1 MKHNSFITFENKFI
15 RMKKNKPRN
24 RHKHYKVPEPGT
36 SPGLYT
42 IDEEA
47 LKPVIILHTY
57 NEKTYKKEELKN
69 INNIDKL
76 IQSKD
81 FCYWFDI
88 KGLADPNIFETLYN
102 KLDISRLVLEDITST
117 YQRPKLDEYDNDKYI
132 FAVSRHLY
140 LNDEGV
146 LNNDQVS
153 FILSERT
160 LITFQET
167 YADCFEPVRKRLE
180 VGKGNIRIGGSSY
193 LMYAI
198 MDVIVDNYFTLLNF
212 WGEELDAIEDRLYDH
227 PDKRIMYD
235 TQAIKRSLITIR
247 KVAWPERD
255 KLNDIIRTDSPL
267 ISTLAKT
274 YMKDAYDHCIQ
285 IIDFIESLK
294 EIASA
299 NIDMNLSII
308 SNRMNEIM
316 KVLTII
322 SSIFIPLTFIA
333 GIYGMNFSREDPV
346 TGKVMPDNMPEL
358 YSPHGY
364 MWTWIVMGVIAV
376 AQVIYFWRKG
386 WFK

>member
-1 MKHNSFITFENKFI
+1 MG
-15 RMKKNKPRN
+15 KNKPRS
-24 RHKHYKVPEPGT
+24 RHKHYKVPAPGT
-36 SPGLYT
+36 SPGLYA
-42 IDEEA
+42 IDDEA
-47 LKPVIILHTY
+47 LKPVIVFHTY
-57 NEKTYKKEELKN
+57 NDKSHKKEELKN
-69 INNIDKL
+69 INNIEKL
-76 IQSKD
+76 IQDKSYN
-81 FCYWFDI
+81 YWFDI
-88 KGLADPNIFETLYN
+88 KGLADPNMFETLYS
-102 KLDISRLVLEDITST
+102 KFDISRLVLEDITSG
-117 YQRPKLDEYDNDKYI
+117 YQRPKLDEYDNDNYI
-132 FAVSRHLY
+132 FSVSRHLY
-140 LNDEGV
+140 LGEDGV
-146 LNNDQVS
+146 LCNDQIS

-167 YADCFEPVRKRLE
+167 YSDCFEPVRKRLE
-180 VGKGNIRIGGSSY
+180 IGKGNIRIGGSSY

-198 MDVIVDNYFTLLNF
+198 MDVIVDNYFSLLNF
-212 WGEELDAIEDRLYDH
+212 WGEELDAIEDRLYDR

-247 KVAWPERD
+247 KIAWPERD

-267 ISTLAKT
+267 ISDLTKT

-346 TGKVMPDNMPEL
+346 TGKVMPYNMPEL

-364 MWTWIVMGVIAV
+364 TYTWIVMGIIAV
-376 AQVIYFWRKG
+376 VQVIYFWRKG

>member
-1 MKHNSFITFENKFI
+1 MGKS
-15 RMKKNKPRN
+15 KPRN
-24 RHKHYKVPEPGT
+24 RHKHYKVPAPGT
-36 SPGLYT
+36 SPGLYA
-42 IDEEA
+42 IDEDA
-47 LKPVIILHTY
+47 LKPVIILHAY
-57 NEKTYKKEELKN
+57 NDKSYKKTELEN

-76 IQSKD
+76 IENKD
-81 FCYWFDI
+81 FFYWFDI
-88 KGLADPNIFETLYN
+88 KGLADPNIFETLYA
-102 KLDISRLVLEDITST
+102 KLDISRLVLEDITSS

-132 FAVSRHLY
+132 FSVSRHLY
-140 LNDEGV
+140 LSDENV
-146 LNNDQVS
+146 LCNDQIS

-180 VGKGNIRIGGSSY
+180 IGKGNIRIGGSSY

-198 MDVIVDNYFTLLNF
+198 MDVIVDNYFALLNF

-227 PDKRIMYD
+227 PDRRIMYD

-247 KVAWPERD
+247 KVTWPERD
-255 KLNDIIRTDSPL
+255 KLNDIIRSDSPL
-267 ISTLAKT
+267 ISDLTKT

-333 GIYGMNFSREDPV
+333 GIYGMNFSREDPA
-346 TGKVMPDNMPEL
+346 TGKILKDNMPEL
-358 YSPHGY
+358 YAEHGY
-364 MWTWIVMGVIAV
+364 LYTWLVMAVIAII
-376 AQVIYFWRKG
+376 QVIYFWRKG

>member
-1 MKHNSFITFENKFI
+1 MG
-15 RMKKNKPRN
+15 KNKPRS
-24 RHKHYKVPEPGT
+24 RHKHYNVPAPGT
-36 SPGLYT
+36 SPGLYA
-42 IDEEA
+42 IDDEA
-47 LKPVIILHTY
+47 LKPIIVLHTY
-57 NEKTYKKEELKN
+57 NDKSYKKEELKN
-69 INNIDKL
+69 ISNIEKL
-76 IQSKD
+76 IQDKS
-81 FCYWFDI
+81 FNYWFDI
-88 KGLADPNIFETLYN
+88 KGLADPNIFETLSS
-102 KLDISRLVLEDITST
+102 KFDISRLVLEDITSS
-117 YQRPKLDEYDNDKYI
+117 YQRPKLDEYDNDKYL

-140 LNDEGV
+140 LGEEDV
-146 LNNDQVS
+146 LCNDQIS

-167 YADCFEPVRKRLE
+167 YSDCFEPVRKRLE
-180 VGKGNIRIGGSSY
+180 IGKGNIRIGGSSY

-198 MDVIVDNYFTLLNF
+198 MDVIVDNYFSLLNF
-212 WGEELDAIEDRLYDH
+212 WGEELDAIEDRLYDR

-247 KVAWPERD
+247 KIAWPERD

-267 ISTLAKT
+267 ISDLTKT

-364 MWTWIVMGVIAV
+364 TWTWIVMGVIAV
-376 AQVIYFWRKG
+376 VQVIYFWRKG